1 MFKMILLA
9 TILGFSAKASL
20 GLSIEMRAYCSKNSE
35 YSGYMRKTFF
45 EDNYCHRMFPN
56 SVKESLSENF
66 DVPGPAID
74 LNIVPEIH
82 IAKNKTQWHSEI
94 LSISTQDIILSN
106 EDILSAVDWDIILEF
121 NKMAYEIV
129 QSSKSKNFIKDFYSR
144 SLPRNTKKKISSLI
158 SQMDSFFKS
167 TSFTMTYGLSA
178 ISDFH
183 PLFTE
188 LLLEMFYNLH
198 DSSSSLS
205 NMKGGWLKMPK
216 DDTSKGQVTLELVNR
231 FLYTR
236 NDSFS
241 TVVLKSASEHQL
253 EKTLQFTN
261 IGIMLM
267 FTSSSDCL
275 AWGFKPASHRQ
286 LLQNLFANYAN
297 FEGQDLYRRI
307 IMNNK
312 LACGDTALYIDG
324 IGYPQSPFFGS
335 YPEVIQEKV
344 NFFKK
349 NLKKY
354 SP

>member
-1 MFKMILLA
+1 MILLV
-9 TILGFSAKASL
+9 TILGFTTKASL
-20 GLSIEMRAYCSKNSE
+20 GLSTEMKAYCSTHSE
-35 YSGYMRKTFF
+35 FSGYMRKTFF

-56 SVKESLSENF
+56 SIKESLSENF
-66 DVPGPAID
+66 DVPSSAID
-74 LNIVPEIH
+74 LNIESTIH
-82 IAKNKTQWHSEI
+82 VAKNKTQWHSKILNPSVQDITLSDEEI
-94 LSISTQDIILSN
+94 L
-106 EDILSAVDWDIILEF
+106 AAADWDIILEF
-121 NKMAYEIV
+121 NKMAHEIV
-129 QSSKSKNFIKDFYSR
+129 QTSKSNNFIKDFYSR
-144 SLPRNTKKKISSLI
+144 SLPRNTKKKITSLI
-158 SQMDSFFKS
+158 TQMNSFFKS
-167 TSFTMTYGLSA
+167 TSFTMTYGLGA

-188 LLLEMFYNLH
+188 LLLEMFYHLH

-205 NMKGGWLKMPK
+205 NMKGGWLKMPN
-216 DDTSKGQVTLELVNR
+216 DDTSKAQVTLELVNR

-241 TVVLKSASEHQL
+241 NVVLKDVSEHQL

-267 FTSSSDCL
+267 FTSSSNCL

-286 LLQNLFANYAN
+286 LLQFLFSKYAN
-297 FEGQDLYRRI
+297 FEGQDLYQRI
-307 IMNNK
+307 VMNNK

-324 IGYPQSPFFGS
+324 IGYPQSPYFGK
-335 YPEVIQEKV
+335 YPEVIKEKV
-344 NFFKK
+344 KFFKK